1 MPIFLPGY
9 NKSFPG
15 GGAKWIPAWQL
26 HAKDPTLVLWKA
38 CYNNLNGD
46 LKRKGHMARLHVFPD
61 GFEGVPDEIAANL
74 TGQIEPVRQVPKKL
88 DEYTPEEIAN
98 FPKLWD
104 YPEEYVVK

>member
-1 MPIFLPGY
+1 M
-9 NKSFPG
+9 G

-61 GFEGVPDEIAANL
+61 GFEGVPEEIAANIS
-74 TGQIEPVRQVPKKL
+74 GQIEPVKQVPKRL
-88 DEYTPEEIAN
+88 DEFSAEEIEN

-104 YPEEYVVK
+104 YPEEYVLK